1 MKRLKKRK
9 RLIITAIPLA
19 VLILF
24 FLATEKAALRIVL
37 LIMIIVLTIYFLH
50 ILGKIV
56 DIDNI
61 TEFSDKKLI
70 SERNSMER
78 KYLYSPRHG
87 GDWLCF
93 PTGENYKTA
102 FCNMN
107 KIEKEYERRFCIS
120 HAPFVEIK
128 NIEDKN
134 YPYKYIIS
142 INEYIES
149 KRSGK
154 IIKRKLLEK
163 LSNTKDF
170 NLSDFDLPEEIINK
184 DSYAFSDNWKLL

>member
-1 MKRLKKRK
+1 MKRPEKRK

-50 ILGKIV
+50 ILDKIV

-70 SERNSMER
+70 SERNKMER
-78 KYLYSPRHG
+78 KYLYSCHL
-87 GDWLCF
+87 GDCLCF

-120 HAPFVEIK
+120 HAPFAEK
-128 NIEDKN
+128 WMHLDELL
-134 YPYKYIIS
+134 
-142 INEYIES
+142 
-149 KRSGK
+149 GK
-154 IIKRKLLEK
+154 E
-163 LSNTKDF
+163 
-170 NLSDFDLPEEIINK
+170 NLK
-184 DSYAFSDNWKLL
+184 WKLNLCSRRNNYE

>member
-1 MKRLKKRK
+1 MKRLEKRK

-24 FLATEKAALRIVL
+24 FLATEKAALRTVL
-37 LIMIIVLTIYFLH
+37 FIMIIVLAIYFLY
-50 ILGKIV
+50 ISEKIV

-61 TEFSDKKLI
+61 KEFSDKKLI
-70 SERNSMER
+70 SEKNRMEI
-78 KYLYSPRHG
+78 KYFNFI
-87 GDWLCF
+87 GDRLCF
-93 PTGENYKTA
+93 PSGENYKTA

-107 KIEKEYERRFCIS
+107 KIEKEYEKRFCIS
-120 HAPFVEIK
+120 HAPFAEIE
-128 NIEDKN
+128 NIENKN

-142 INEYIES
+142 IYSFIES
-149 KRSGK
+149 KRTGK

-170 NLSDFDLPEEIINK
+170 DLSDLPEEIEIINEA
-184 DSYAFSDNWKLL
+184 SYAFDDAWKLL

>member
-1 MKRLKKRK
+1 MKKLEKRK

-24 FLATEKAALRIVL
+24 FLASEKAALRIVL

-50 ILGKIV
+50 ILEKIV

-70 SERNSMER
+70 SERNKMER
-78 KYLYSPRHG
+78 KYFYRYG
-87 GDWLCF
+87 ECLCF

-120 HAPFVEIK
+120 HAPFVEIE

-142 INEYIES
+142 IYSFIES
-149 KRSGK
+149 KRTGK

-170 NLSDFDLPEEIINK
+170 NLSDLPEEIEIINEY
-184 DSYAFSDNWKLL
+184 SYAFSEDWKPL

>member
-1 MKRLKKRK
+1 MKRPEKRK

-50 ILGKIV
+50 ILDKIV

-70 SERNSMER
+70 SERNKMER
-78 KYLYSPRHG
+78 KYFSRYG
-87 GDWLCF
+87 ECLCF

-120 HAPFVEIK
+120 HAPFVEIE

-142 INEYIES
+142 IYSFIES
-149 KRSGK
+149 KRTGK
-154 IIKRKLLEK
+154 IIKRKLLKK

-170 NLSDFDLPEEIINK
+170 NLSDLPEEIEIINEY
-184 DSYAFSDNWKLL
+184 SYAFSEDWKPL

>member
-1 MKRLKKRK
+1 MKRLEKIK

-24 FLATEKAALRIVL
+24 FLATEKEILRTVL
-37 LIMIIVLTIYFLH
+37 LIMIIALTIYFLH

-61 TEFSDKKLI
+61 KEFSDKKLI
-70 SERNSMER
+70 SKR
-78 KYLYSPRHG
+78 KYMEIEFFNLEKECCY
-87 GDWLCF
+87 F
-93 PTGENYKTA
+93 PIGEDYKTA

-107 KIEKEYERRFCIS
+107 KIEKEYEKRFCIS
-120 HAPFVEIK
+120 YAPFAEIK

-142 INEYIES
+142 IYSFIES
-149 KRSGK
+149 KRTGE

-170 NLSDFDLPEEIINK
+170 NLSDFDLPEEIINEA
-184 DSYAFSDNWKLL
+184 SYAFSDWQVL

>member
-1 MKRLKKRK
+1 MKKLKKRK

-24 FLATEKAALRIVL
+24 FLATEKEALSIVL

-50 ILGKIV
+50 ILEKIV

-70 SERNSMER
+70 SERNKMEI
-78 KYLYSPRHG
+78 KYFYRYG
-87 GDWLCF
+87 ECLCF

-120 HAPFVEIK
+120 HDPFVEIE

-142 INEYIES
+142 IYSFIES
-149 KRSGK
+149 KRTGK

-170 NLSDFDLPEEIINK
+170 NLSDLPEEIEIINE
-184 DSYAFSDNWKLL
+184 DSYAFSEDWKPL

>member
-1 MKRLKKRK
+1 MKRPEKRK

-50 ILGKIV
+50 ILDKIV

-70 SERNSMER
+70 SERNKMER
-78 KYLYSPRHG
+78 KYFSRYG
-87 GDWLCF
+87 ECLCF

-120 HAPFVEIK
+120 HAPFVEIE

-142 INEYIES
+142 IYSFIES
-149 KRSGK
+149 KRTGK

-170 NLSDFDLPEEIINK
+170 NLSDLPEEIEIINEY
-184 DSYAFSDNWKLL
+184 SYAFSEDWKPL

>member
-1 MKRLKKRK
+1 MKRPEKRK
-9 RLIITAIPLA
+9 RLIITAILLA

-24 FLATEKAALRIVL
+24 FLTTEKAALRIVL

-50 ILGKIV
+50 ILDKIV

-70 SERNSMER
+70 SERNKMER
-78 KYLYSPRHG
+78 KYFSRYG
-87 GDWLCF
+87 VCLCF

-120 HAPFVEIK
+120 HAPFVEK
-128 NIEDKN
+128 
-134 YPYKYIIS
+134 
-142 INEYIES
+142 
-149 KRSGK
+149 
-154 IIKRKLLEK
+154 
-163 LSNTKDF
+163 
-170 NLSDFDLPEEIINK
+170 
-184 DSYAFSDNWKLL
+184 

>member
-1 MKRLKKRK
+1 MKRLEKIK
-9 RLIITAIPLA
+9 RLIITAVSLA

-24 FLATEKAALRIVL
+24 FLATEKEILITVL
-37 LIMIIVLTIYFLH
+37 LIMIIALTIYFLH

-61 TEFSDKKLI
+61 KEFSDKKLI
-70 SERNSMER
+70 SERNSMKR
-78 KYLYSPRHG
+78 KYFYICRDG
-87 GDWLCF
+87 EYLCF
-93 PTGENYKTA
+93 PISEDYKTA

-107 KIEKEYERRFCIS
+107 KIEKEYEKRFCIS
-120 HAPFVEIK
+120 YAPFAEIK

-142 INEYIES
+142 IYSFIES
-149 KRSGK
+149 KRTGK

-170 NLSDFDLPEEIINK
+170 NLSDFDLPEEIINEA
-184 DSYAFSDNWKLL
+184 SYAFSDWQVL

>member
-1 MKRLKKRK
+1 MKRPEKRK
-9 RLIITAIPLA
+9 RLIITAILLS

-50 ILGKIV
+50 ILDKIV

-70 SERNSMER
+70 SERNKMER
-78 KYLYSPRHG
+78 KYFSRYG
-87 GDWLCF
+87 ECLCF

-120 HAPFVEIK
+120 HAPFVEIE

-142 INEYIES
+142 IYSFIES
-149 KRSGK
+149 KRTGK

-170 NLSDFDLPEEIINK
+170 NLSDLPEEIEIINEY
-184 DSYAFSDNWKLL
+184 SYAFSEDWKPL

>member
-1 MKRLKKRK
+1 MKRPEKRK

-50 ILGKIV
+50 ILDKIV

-70 SERNSMER
+70 SERNKMER
-78 KYLYSPRHG
+78 KYLYSCHL
-87 GDWLCF
+87 GDCLCF

-107 KIEKEYERRFCIS
+107 NFVIGFEESESREEK
-120 HAPFVEIK
+120 
-128 NIEDKN
+128 
-134 YPYKYIIS
+134 
-142 INEYIES
+142 
-149 KRSGK
+149 
-154 IIKRKLLEK
+154 
-163 LSNTKDF
+163 
-170 NLSDFDLPEEIINK
+170 
-184 DSYAFSDNWKLL
+184 

>member
-1 MKRLKKRK
+1 MKKLGKRK

-24 FLATEKAALRIVL
+24 FLATEKEALSIVL
-37 LIMIIVLTIYFLH
+37 LIMIIVLIIYFLH

-70 SERNSMER
+70 SERNKMEI
-78 KYLYSPRHG
+78 KYFYRYGES
-87 GDWLCF
+87 LCF

-120 HAPFVEIK
+120 HAPFVEIE

-142 INEYIES
+142 IYSFIES
-149 KRSGK
+149 KRTGK

-170 NLSDFDLPEEIINK
+170 NLSDLPEEIEIINE
-184 DSYAFSDNWKLL
+184 DSYAFSEDWKPL

>member
-1 MKRLKKRK
+1 MKRLEKRK
-9 RLIITAIPLA
+9 RLIITASPLA

-24 FLATEKAALRIVL
+24 FLATEKEILRTVL
-37 LIMIIVLTIYFLH
+37 LIMIIALTIYFLH

-56 DIDNI
+56 DIDNV
-61 TEFSDKKLI
+61 TKFSDKKLI
-70 SERNSMER
+70 SERNHMEI
-78 KYLYSPRHG
+78 KYFCRG
-87 GDWLCF
+87 GECLCF
-93 PTGENYKTA
+93 PIGEDYKTA

-107 KIEKEYERRFCIS
+107 KIEKEYEKRFCIS
-120 HAPFVEIK
+120 YAPFAEIK

-142 INEYIES
+142 IYSFIES
-149 KRSGK
+149 KRTGK

-170 NLSDFDLPEEIINK
+170 NLSDFDLPEEIINEA
-184 DSYAFSDNWKLL
+184 SYAFSDWQVL